1 MQHIDVLI
9 AFAVVMLGVSLL
21 ITILTQMLSA
31 LAGSRGTNLRW
42 GLIELIKTVDPNLE
56 AQAGPLADKVLTH
69 SLISDSSI
77 SSLASKYRNNRVFGR
92 LLSRMHLASAIR
104 VEELTGILRIIAR
117 SSATTAPP
125 RAVAAAAGAG
135 GGSVSSPSN
144 TADTTSANEIA
155 QAAGSL
161 LAKFED
167 PIAVS
172 QTMPPVLGSIRSLI
186 PENAQSAREL
196 VDRLADTGEKRVLSL
211 DTWFNTAMDRVKQ
224 RFAMNMRIYT
234 VIFAIVLAFAMQ
246 IDAIRLF
253 NQLSS
258 DSTLRAKLVENSA
271 AMSKL
276 SADFGNAMTTPTD
289 GTAQPAKDEDRQK
302 LENLANEARKVENSL
317 AASGFQL
324 LPASYH
330 ATDFQDMKH
339 VLGIVIAAALLSLGA
354 PFWFNALKTLCSLL
368 PSPSVAKAAD

>member
-1 MQHIDVLI
+1 
-9 AFAVVMLGVSLL
+9 
-21 ITILTQMLSA
+21 
-31 LAGSRGTNLRW
+31 
-42 GLIELIKTVDPNLE
+42 
-56 AQAGPLADKVLTH
+56 
-69 SLISDSSI
+69 
-77 SSLASKYRNNRVFGR
+77 
-92 LLSRMHLASAIR
+92 
-104 VEELTGILRIIAR
+104 
-117 SSATTAPP
+117 
-125 RAVAAAAGAG
+125 
-135 GGSVSSPSN
+135 
-144 TADTTSANEIA
+144 
-155 QAAGSL
+155 
-161 LAKFED
+161 
-167 PIAVS
+167 
-172 QTMPPVLGSIRSLI
+172 MPPVLGSIRSLI

-317 AASGFQL
+317 ATSGFQL